1 MPGLETARGAA
12 VRGRIF
18 YTTPVFC
25 RRMRENT
32 SVETLRRTSPCLLL
46 AALWLV
52 ATPVR
57 AVMVAGLYEAR
68 VPVTDQTSSGRSTA
82 LQQAF
87 AAVLV
92 KVTGNRAAASAL
104 TTMTGNPSHYMQ
116 QYRYEKVTDPTQPT
130 VPPTQVLWAKFDPTV
145 VGNALRAAHVP
156 QWGVERPRTL
166 VWLALGDLPG
176 GRVLTAA
183 DNTYLMQALLT
194 AAEQRG
200 VALVFP
206 QMDGPDRNAIG
217 VPDLTGFNAERIHQ
231 ASLRYKPDAV
241 LVGSV
246 TTFGTGQYAAHWE
259 LASADRIESW
269 DTPAGDEVLVAVD
282 GVQTS
287 ADRYATR
294 YAVAP
299 DAGLLDGVPLEIDNV
314 TSLDAY
320 AQVLSYLGSLTPVR
334 AVHVERVAQGSLYL
348 SVDVQGSLDNL
359 ESALVLGGSMTA
371 VSAPVPTTG
380 TTAPAATHA
389 PPPGALP
396 AEPLRYVYAPGP

>member
-1 MPGLETARGAA
+1 
-12 VRGRIF
+12 
-18 YTTPVFC
+18 
-25 RRMRENT
+25 MRENT
-32 SVETLRRTSPCLLL
+32 PVKTPRRTSLCVLL
-46 AALWLV
+46 AILWLV
-52 ATPVR
+52 ATPVC
-57 AVMVAGLYEAR
+57 AATIAGLYEAR
-68 VPVTDQTSSGRSTA
+68 VPVTDQSSSGRSAA

-92 KVTGNRAAASAL
+92 KVTGNRAAAGAL
-104 TTMTGNPSHYMQ
+104 ATVLGNPSQYMQ
-116 QYRYEKVTDPTQPT
+116 QYRYEKVTDPTQPAA
-130 VPPTQVLWAKFDPTV
+130 PPTQVLWAKFDPTV
-145 VGNALRAAHVP
+145 VGNALRAAHAP

-166 VWLALGDLPG
+166 MWLALGDVPG

-194 AAEQRG
+194 AAQQRG
-200 VALVFP
+200 VEVVFP
-206 QMDGPDRNAIG
+206 QMDGPDRNSIG
-217 VPDLTGFNAERIHQ
+217 VPDLTGFSADRIHQ
-231 ASLRYKPDAV
+231 ASQRYKPDVV

-246 TTFGTGQYAAHWE
+246 TSIGTGQYAAHWE
-259 LASADRIESW
+259 LVFADRIESW

-287 ADRYATR
+287 ADRYAVR

-299 DAGLLDGVPLEIDNV
+299 DAVDLDGVPMEIDNV

-348 SVDVQGSLDNL
+348 SVDVHGSLDNL
-359 ESALVLGGSMTA
+359 ESALVLGGSMIA
-371 VSAPVPTTG
+371 VSAPVPANG
-380 TTAPAATHA
+380 TTAPAATRA

-396 AEPLRYVYAPGP
+396 AEPLRYVYSPGP